1 MNELT
6 LADLYDGDFYHV
18 CTEGLE
24 NAVIMKDDEDYK
36 VARNYL
42 ALSAWKTKAIIV
54 AFSLMSNHLHSL
66 IGAKDRRQASDFIRY
81 FKQVYSTYL
90 RNKYGISDALKGQQ
104 ESIVMISDIKYLR
117 NCIAYILRNAVC
129 AKICRRVDEYPWS
142 SYGTYFCTGSS
153 EDRFPITTL
162 KGRRRKVM
170 LRTRM
175 NLDDCPYYVDA
186 EGNIT
191 LDSFVKS
198 QIVHHAFNWS
208 GRLFLFHLGCCN
220 DSQMEYELISRP
232 MMRSNDHDLLFAVE
246 EYVSQRFK
254 GKSISVLTTS
264 EKCSILKRLFYEYK
278 SSVPQL
284 SRVLGLSRDL
294 VRKVLST

>member
-1 MNELT
+1 
-6 LADLYDGDFYHV
+6 
-18 CTEGLE
+18 
-24 NAVIMKDDEDYK
+24 
-36 VARNYL
+36 
-42 ALSAWKTKAIIV
+42 
-54 AFSLMSNHLHSL
+54 
-66 IGAKDRRQASDFIRY
+66 
-81 FKQVYSTYL
+81 
-90 RNKYGISDALKGQQ
+90 
-104 ESIVMISDIKYLR
+104 
-117 NCIAYILRNAVC
+117 
-129 AKICRRVDEYPWS
+129 
-142 SYGTYFCTGSS
+142 
-153 EDRFPITTL
+153 
-162 KGRRRKVM
+162 M

-284 SRVLGLSRDL
+284 SRVLGLSRNL
-294 VRKVLST
+294 VRKVLSTWHFLSDALCVSVHRGENDRPPCTDNSILGSLLMVGVHRGAPKWPPCTECMRFLLYLRV